1 MISLVQGSLEPE
13 APLSH
18 LQTSQMPHTGISG
31 GCGGGDTGDGGDG
44 ISLFLAARALVLL
57 PHELHAGLG
66 ADVDLI
72 AARASSG
79 SGCAAPLAGLGSV

>member
-18 LQTSQMPHTGISG
+18 LQTSQVLNQDI
-31 GCGGGDTGDGGDG
+31 GGGDAGGG
-44 ISLFLAARALVLL
+44 GVCLLLAARAPVLL
-57 PHELHAGLG
+57 SDELHAGLG

-72 AARASSG
+72 AA
-79 SGCAAPLAGLGSV
+79 